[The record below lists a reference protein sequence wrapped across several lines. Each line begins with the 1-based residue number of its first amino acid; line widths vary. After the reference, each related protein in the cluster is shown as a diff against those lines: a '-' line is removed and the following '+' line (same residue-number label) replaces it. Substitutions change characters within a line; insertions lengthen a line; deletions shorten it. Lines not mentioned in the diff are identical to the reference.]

1 MLYIICGLPGTG
13 KSFVAKIVQ
22 RETDAILLQTD
33 KIRKELVQ
41 KPDYSEDEKRK
52 TYGEMFLQARALLNE
67 NKDVILDAVFYAKD
81 LRTSAKSLSED
92 YIILET
98 VCSEENVKKRLSKDR
113 KLSDADFLIYQKMKE
128 SFEPLEESQT
138 VINTDKPKRE
148 IRTQIQRVLA

>member
-1 MLYIICGLPGTG
+1 
-13 KSFVAKIVQ
+13 
-22 RETDAILLQTD
+22 
-33 KIRKELVQ
+33 
-41 KPDYSEDEKRK
+41 
-52 TYGEMFLQARALLNE
+52 MFLQARALLNE